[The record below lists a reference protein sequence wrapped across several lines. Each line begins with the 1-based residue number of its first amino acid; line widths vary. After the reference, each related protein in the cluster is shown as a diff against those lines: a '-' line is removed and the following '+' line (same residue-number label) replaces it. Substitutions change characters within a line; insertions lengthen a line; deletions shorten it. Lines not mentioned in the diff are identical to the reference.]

1 MAELPKTYKACVY
14 DEPGK
19 ISTKVVN
26 LDVPEPGP
34 GEVLV
39 KLSVSC
45 GRKGLY
51 PPILADLTAAHTQ
64 AYAILTSASW
74 LTAGRL
80 FLCQLSPA
88 KLEATKASAGSLSLV
103 QASSLVPSSLAIGLV
118 SSGSVAFAAP
128 AQPVSVDTTGYAST
142 RGSAATTR
150 LAHSSS
156 TLSAQRAT

>member
-1 MAELPKTYKACVY
+1 MRRLHFLASSVRAALRELTRSADDVSGFYIRTATALVRIVATFSSDHYLITMAELPKTYKACVY
-14 DEPGK
+14 DQPGK
-19 ISTKVVN
+19 ISTKVVS

-51 PPILADLTAAHTQ
+51 PPSLANLTVAHTQ
-64 AYAILTSASW
+64 AYAIPTSASW
-74 LTAGRL
+74 PTAGRL

-103 QASSLVPSSLAIGLV
+103 QA
-118 SSGSVAFAAP
+118 
-128 AQPVSVDTTGYAST
+128 
-142 RGSAATTR
+142 
-150 LAHSSS
+150 
-156 TLSAQRAT
+156 

>member
-1 MAELPKTYKACVY
+1 MRRLHFLAVSVRAALRELTRSADDVSGSYIRTATALVRIVATFSSDHYLITMAELPKTYKACVY

-103 QASSLVPSSLAIGLV
+103 QA
-118 SSGSVAFAAP
+118 
-128 AQPVSVDTTGYAST
+128 
-142 RGSAATTR
+142 
-150 LAHSSS
+150 
-156 TLSAQRAT
+156 